1 MPERHHPLIAAALSI
16 ALLLFG
22 RMLGD
27 LLLKPLLILLP
38 KARQD
43 MAFLLMYLKFIGV
56 LLLYACNSVHMCTE
70 CRAVSYN
77 ESFFLMVIHDPF
89 VDSCVGPGCFTT
101 VSV

>member
-43 MAFLLMYLKFIGV
+43 VEFLLVYLKLIGV
-56 LLLYACNSVHMCTE
+56 LLLTAIYCAW
-70 CRAVSYN
+70 A
-77 ESFFLMVIHDPF
+77 FLVW
-89 VDSCVGPGCFTT
+89 
-101 VSV
+101 

>member
-43 MAFLLMYLKFIGV
+43 VEFLLVYLKLIGV
-56 LLLYACNSVHMCTE
+56 L
-70 CRAVSYN
+70 
-77 ESFFLMVIHDPF
+77 
-89 VDSCVGPGCFTT
+89 
-101 VSV
+101 